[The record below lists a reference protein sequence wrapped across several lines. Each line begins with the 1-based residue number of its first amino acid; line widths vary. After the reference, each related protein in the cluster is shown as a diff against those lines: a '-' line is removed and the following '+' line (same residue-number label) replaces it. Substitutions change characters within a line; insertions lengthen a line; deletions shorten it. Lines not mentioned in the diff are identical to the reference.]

1 MLWPH
6 SYSEAVVVWLVVPVL
21 VLSALCGIWT
31 LVMMARDESPPGDRF
46 FALLGVLL
54 AVLVV
59 QLVVGLVSLSTTSR
73 DVPTAT
79 FVSYLFTVV
88 LAVPFGAALALV
100 ERSRWGNGALLVAL
114 LTVAAMETRL
124 DQLWRVAG
132 A

>member
-1 MLWPH
+1 M
-6 SYSEAVVVWLVVPVL
+6 WLVVPVL
-21 VLSALCGIWT
+21 VLSALCGLWT
-31 LVMMARDESPPGDRF
+31 VVMIARDESPPGDRF

-54 AVLVV
+54 VVLVV
-59 QLVVGLVSLSTTSR
+59 QLVVGLVNLSTTSR
-73 DVPTAT
+73 DVETTT
-79 FVSYLFTVV
+79 FVSYLVTVV

-124 DQLWRVAG
+124 DQLWRIAG

>member
-1 MLWPH
+1 M
-6 SYSEAVVVWLVVPVL
+6 WLVVPVL
-21 VLSALCGIWT
+21 VLSALCGTWT
-31 LVMMARDESPPGDRF
+31 VVMIARDESPPGDRF

-59 QLVVGLVSLSTTSR
+59 QLVWGLVALSTTSR

-79 FVSYLFTVV
+79 FVSYLSTVV